1 MKELSRF
8 ARSLSRG
15 AQDNS
20 PVILTAV
27 GVTGICA
34 TAVLTARAA
43 YRVGKDVNA
52 GHYEPIMEGQAPE
65 VYDFKTLV
73 QTYWKEFV
81 PPAGV
86 GLITIL
92 AVIGSN
98 RVSTSRAVA
107 LATAYSISEQTFDSY
122 RKKVIERIGE
132 EQDQL
137 VRAEVAQEKIDKHEG
152 MSVFISDGK
161 HLCYDEFTDRYF
173 ESTVE
178 DIKKAQND
186 TNYQMLHEGYASLSD
201 FYQRVGLPATSMSE
215 EVGWTSDKQL
225 EVAISSIL
233 APSGKPAVSIGF
245 HVRPVRDYWKMS
257 R

>member
-1 MKELSRF
+1 MKDFSSYAAMLRRMSIDRSPTILS
-8 ARSLSRG
+8 
-15 AQDNS
+15 
-20 PVILTAV
+20 AV
-27 GVTGICA
+27 AVSGCVA

-43 YRVGKDVNA
+43 YRVGRDVNA
-52 GHYEPIMEGQAPE
+52 GHYEPIMEGQEPE
-65 VYDFKTLV
+65 VYDFKLLV
-73 QTYWKEFV
+73 QTYWKEFI
-81 PPAGV
+81 PPASV
-86 GLITIL
+86 CLITIL
-92 AVIGSN
+92 AVVSSN
-98 RVSTSRAVA
+98 RISTSRAAA
-107 LATAYSISEQTFDSY
+107 LATAYTISEQTFDSY
-122 RKKVIERIGE
+122 RKKVVERLGE

-137 VRAEVAQEKIDKHEG
+137 VRAEIAQEKIDKHEG

-201 FYQRVGLPATSMSE
+201 FYQRVGLPTTSMSE